1 MERVKPGCFIDK
13 CHRSMM
19 KSFFFKVSF
28 VSYVFLYTDFGKN
41 TQEILARTA
50 FTQNGEFMNGTG

>member
-19 KSFFFKVSF
+19 KYFFFKVSF
-28 VSYVFLYTDFGKN
+28 VSYVFLYTDFGEN
-41 TQEILARTA
+41 TQKILAHTV
-50 FTQNGEFMNGTG
+50 FPQNGEFMHGKG